1 MRKFRKIFFN
11 KILRIHLRL
20 YLIKNSK
27 YIFEGRRPFEPWK
40 SLWKILVPF
49 ELQGSWTVDT
59 KYDEEQFQEFG
70 GKINSLHSHTF
81 FSFDN

>member
-20 YLIKNSK
+20 YLIKNSI

-49 ELQGSWTVDT
+49 ELQGSWTIDT
-59 KYDEEQFQEFG
+59 NMMKNSFRNLEE
-70 GKINSLHSHTF
+70 K
-81 FSFDN
+81 